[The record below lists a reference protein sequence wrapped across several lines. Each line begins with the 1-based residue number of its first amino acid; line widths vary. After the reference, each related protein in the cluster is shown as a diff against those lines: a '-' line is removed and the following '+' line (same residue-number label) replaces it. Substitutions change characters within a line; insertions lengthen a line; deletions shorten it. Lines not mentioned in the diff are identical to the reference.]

1 MLTDTVKQSIQEA
14 YRRFL
19 ANRGWQARQGQKQMI
34 ADIARSLGRVVMD
47 AEGRRQGGE
56 SPVCVVEAGTGTGKT
71 IAYCLAAIPL
81 AKALDKTLVISTA
94 TVALQEQI
102 VFKDLPD
109 LRRYSELPFEFALAK
124 GRARYICPAKLDAQ
138 LEGSLGEDMGMSLYL
153 GEGASDEVPAATS
166 EGTIRLF
173 QDFLNAMASGAWEG
187 DRDAWPKH
195 IETADWVKVTTDH
208 HQCAGRR
215 CAYIAQCPFFKARD
229 RINGVDV
236 VVANHDLVLAD
247 ISLGG
252 GAILPE
258 PEQCIYVFDEAH
270 HLADKAINHFAFHTR
285 VDSSK
290 KWLKQ
295 VEKNV
300 VSMGKALGNIGT
312 VQTQLEKTTGLLE
325 SLHTTTVMLLDF
337 LAQEMTFPEAEK
349 DRLRNHNYSKTR
361 RHRFVQGVVPD
372 ALREYAQVLME
383 HYLRLSM
390 TLADVEDQLKSA
402 LDSDAPAAPQHDIE
416 LWYPLV
422 GALQGRADGSHELWR
437 SYAIPDSGKTPP
449 RARWVTLRDDNTA
462 PGGIDFELCSSPI
475 QSAAMLEES
484 LWSRCFAAVLTSA
497 TLTALNSFDRFR
509 WRSGTPV
516 DAHYVSIPSPFRFQ
530 ESFLCVPALSAE
542 PSDTIAHTD
551 EVINFVKDTF
561 SARGDTAEGVLVL
574 FGSRRQMEDVYDGL
588 EKQWQQGILMQGDLS
603 KQEMIGEHKK
613 RIDNG
618 QHSVLFGLASF
629 AEGVD
634 LPGNYCTHVVI
645 AKLPFAVPDDPVE
658 EALAE
663 WVQKNGGNPFM
674 DITVPDASLKLVQA
688 CGRLLRNE
696 RDRGRITL
704 LDRRVVTKRYGKV
717 LLDSLPPYQR
727 KIQRS

>member
-1 MLTDTVKQSIQEA
+1 MLTDIVKQSIQEA

-19 ANRGWQARQGQKQMI
+19 ASRGWQARQGQKQMI
-34 ADIARSLGRVVMD
+34 ADIARCVGRVVLD
-47 AEGRRQGGE
+47 GEGRRQGGD
-56 SPVCVVEAGTGTGKT
+56 SHICVVEAGTGTGKT

-102 VFKDLPD
+102 IFKDLPD

-124 GRARYICPAKLDAQ
+124 GRARYLCPAKLDAQ
-138 LEGSLGEDMGMSLYL
+138 LEGSLGENAGMSLYL
-153 GEGASDEVPAATS
+153 GEGASDDVPVATS
-166 EGTIRLF
+166 EVTLKLF
-173 QDFLNAMASGAWEG
+173 QDFLNAMASGEWEG

-195 IETADWVKVTTDH
+195 IDTADWVKVTTDH

-215 CAYIAQCPFFKARD
+215 CAYIAQCPFFRARD

-295 VEKNV
+295 VEKNMQ
-300 VSMGKALGNIGT
+300 SLGKALGSMGT
-312 VQTQLEKTTGLLE
+312 VQTCLEKIAALLE
-325 SLHTTTVMLLDF
+325 NLHATTVMLLDF
-337 LAQEMTFPEAEK
+337 LAQEISFPEGPN
-349 DRLRNHNYSKTR
+349 DRPFNKTR
-361 RHRFVQGVVPD
+361 RHRFVQGLVPEP
-372 ALREYAQVLME
+372 LREYAQVLME
-383 HYLRLSM
+383 HYLQLSM
-390 TLADVEDQLKSA
+390 ALADVEEQLKSA
-402 LDSDAPAAPQHDIE
+402 LDSDSPAAPRHEVE

-422 GALQGRADGSHELWR
+422 GALQGRADSSYELWR
-437 SYAIPDSGKTPP
+437 SYAKADTGKTPP
-449 RARWVTLRDDNTA
+449 RARWITLRDDNTA
-462 PGGIDFELCSSPI
+462 IGGIDFEVCSSPI
-475 QSAAMLEES
+475 QSATMLEET
-484 LWSRCFAAVLTSA
+484 LWNRCFAAVLTSA

-509 WRSGTPV
+509 WRSGTPI

-530 ESFLCVPALSAE
+530 DSLLCVPALLAE
-542 PSDTIAHTD
+542 PSNTLAHTD
-551 EVINFVKDTF
+551 EVITFVRNTLLAQGN
-561 SARGDTAEGVLVL
+561 SLQNNEAEGMLVL
-574 FGSRRQMEDVYDGL
+574 FSSRRQMEDVYDGL
-588 EKQWQQGILMQGDLS
+588 EKNWQEGILMQGDLS
-603 KQEMIGEHKK
+603 KQEMISEHKK
-613 RIDNG
+613 RIDSG
-618 QHSVLFGLASF
+618 QHAVLFGLASF

-663 WVQKNGGNPFM
+663 WVEKNGGNAFM

-688 CGRLLRNE
+688 CGRLLRHE

-704 LDRRVVTKRYGKV
+704 LDRRVVTKRYGKT

-727 KIQRS
+727 VIEK

>member
-34 ADIARSLGRVVMD
+34 ADIARRLGQVVVD
-47 AEGRRQGGE
+47 AEGRRQGAGE
-56 SPVCVVEAGTGTGKT
+56 PSPICVVEAGTGTGKT

-138 LEGSLGEDMGMSLYL
+138 LEGSWGEEAGMSLYL
-153 GEGASDEVPAATS
+153 GEGASEDVPAATS
-166 EGTIRLF
+166 ESTMQLF
-173 QDFLNAMASGAWEG
+173 QDFLNAMASGKWEG

-195 IETADWVKVTTDH
+195 IDAADWVKVTTDH
-208 HQCAGRR
+208 HQCSGRR
-215 CAYIAQCPFFKARD
+215 CTYIAQCPFFKARD
-229 RINGVDV
+229 LINGVDV

-295 VEKNV
+295 VEKNI
-300 VSMGKALGNIGT
+300 VSMGKVLGTVGT
-312 VQTQLEKTTGLLE
+312 VQSQLEKVSTQVE
-325 SLHTTTVMLLDF
+325 SLHATLVMLLDF
-337 LAQEMTFPEAEK
+337 LAQEITFPETDK
-349 DRLRNHNYSKTR
+349 DRPYSKTR
-361 RHRFVQGVVPD
+361 RHRFIQGVVPE

-383 HYLRLSM
+383 HYLQLSM

-402 LDSDAPAAPQHDIE
+402 MDSDSPPAPSHEIE

-422 GALQGRADGSHELWR
+422 GALQGRADSSYELWR
-437 SYAIPDSGKTPP
+437 SYAKSDTGKTPP
-449 RARWVTLRDDNTA
+449 RARWITLRDDSTA
-462 PGGIDFELCSSPI
+462 IGGIDFELCSSPI

-484 LWSRCFAAVLTSA
+484 LWNRCFAAVLTSA

-509 WRSGTPV
+509 WRSGTPA

-530 ESFLCVPALSAE
+530 ESLLCVPALSAE
-542 PSDTIAHTD
+542 PSDTLAHTD
-551 EVINFVKDTF
+551 EVITF
-561 SARGDTAEGVLVL
+561 LQNDFQEQSDRAEGMLVL
-574 FGSRRQMEDVYDGL
+574 FSSRRQMEDVYEGL
-588 EKQWQQGILMQGDLS
+588 EKQWQKSILMQGDLS
-603 KQEMIGEHKK
+603 KQEMIVEHKK
-613 RIDNG
+613 RIDNK
-618 QHSVLFGLASF
+618 QHSTLFGLASF

-663 WVQKNGGNPFM
+663 WVQNNGGNPFM

-696 RDRGRITL
+696 QDRGRITL
-704 LDRRVVTKRYGKV
+704 LDKRVVTKRYGKV

-727 KIQRS
+727 KIQRSS